1 MLKPHIW
8 KYGGKWYCGRQL
20 LIGLKAT
27 PAPVAPLF
35 GRADTPNAAYA
46 DWEKVVERLNE
57 RLSLRVEET
66 KYRKEL
72 LTEDSAR
79 NCEMK
84 LITAWRRYWP
94 LVVAA
99 CLALVGLMAL
109 VLDAGWRL

>member
-1 MLKPHIW
+1 MAKPHIW

-46 DWEKVVERLNE
+46 DWEKTIERLNE
-57 RLSLRVEET
+57 HLSLRVEET

-72 LTEDSAR
+72 LTAAR
-79 NCEMK
+79 GGKFNMN
-84 LITAWRRYWP
+84 IIMVAWQ
-94 LVVAA
+94 
-99 CLALVGLMAL
+99 
-109 VLDAGWRL
+109 RLRGKRG